1 MESSA
6 WSILYVLAF
15 PIIMITTVLIIYFL
29 GAKQQQKREISK
41 EDKDRIFVNNA
52 LIIMAKVMAADRANM
67 VCELDI
73 IKQFIKKYDEK
84 HFKERVNFVKKYAF
98 KSKNSVDTTLSDCD
112 PLIAVINEVSNF
124 TRRKWFLEYLFEIA
138 FADGSCRAE
147 EKVFLKRIAEKL
159 DGLDLGSYNFMVKK
173 YEKNAKNFTG
183 TRNTKEFGQYEY
195 QDNSDENENKYS
207 SYSTNGYTYS
217 GKYSYQASGE
227 SKDDSNN
234 SQEQQRRPLTE
245 LEKAY
250 AALDLTEAAT
260 DKEIKARRR
269 NLMRLN
275 HPDLVMQ
282 KGETAIISANL
293 RCQEINKAFEVIKA
307 SRGMK

>member
-1 MESSA
+1 MLHKIVFITY
-6 WSILYVLAF
+6 ILLF
-15 PIIMITTVLIIYFL
+15 GI
-29 GAKQQQKREISK
+29 GAIVALLDEYNKRKKPKKKQRTK
-41 EDKDRIFVNNA
+41 EEEDRIFVDNA

-84 HFKERVNFVKKYAF
+84 HFKERVTFVKEYAF

-159 DGLDLGSYNFMVKK
+159 DGLDLGTYNFMEKK
-173 YEKNAKNFTG
+173 YEKNVKNFTG
-183 TRNTKEFGQYEY
+183 TRNTQEFGQYEY
-195 QDNSDENENKYS
+195 QENSNENENKYS

-282 KGETAIISANL
+282 KGEAAIRSANL
-293 RCQEINKAFEVIKA
+293 RCQEINKAFELIKA
-307 SRGMK
+307 TRGMK